1 MKLTNRYG
9 QNFLLNDNVV
19 KKFIDSSLITSNDSV
34 YEIGTG
40 HGILTKNLCEKAKSV
55 VSSEIDSDLY
65 NLCTNIII
73 IIIDVNNQN
82 DLIYSY
88 IAK

>member
-9 QNFLLNDNVV
+9 QNFLINDNVV

-40 HGILTKNLCEKAKSV
+40 HGILTKNLCEKAKLV

-65 NLCTNIII
+65 NLCSFR
-73 IIIDVNNQN
+73 VNP
-82 DLIYSY
+82 L
-88 IAK
+88 